1 MRPGGGSTNLAQAIM
16 NPMTEEALCDVQAQL
31 YALRIVVR
39 AIVRTHPDPAA
50 LLSAWRDAVAEA
62 ATSNPV
68 APAGW
73 RSSDHLAER
82 MRASAED
89 WTAEL
94 VELAVPLSDNLPFD
108 PDVTATATPPADDRR
123 PH

>member
-1 MRPGGGSTNLAQAIM
+1 M
-16 NPMTEEALCDVQAQL
+16 NPMTEEALCEVQAQL

-39 AIVRTHPDPAA
+39 AIVRTHPDPAV

-82 MRASAED
+82 MGAITED

-94 VELAVPLSDNLPFD
+94 IELAVPLPGDPPFD
-108 PDVTATATPPADDRR
+108 PDVTAAGNPPADDAC

>member
-1 MRPGGGSTNLAQAIM
+1 M
-16 NPMTEEALCDVQAQL
+16 NPITEEALCDVQAQL

-39 AIVRTHPDPAA
+39 AIVRTHPDPAT
-50 LLSAWRDAVAEA
+50 LLSAWRDALAEA
-62 ATSNPV
+62 APCNPV

-73 RSSDHLAER
+73 RHSAYLADR

-94 VELAVPLSDNLPFD
+94 IELAVPSLDSSPFPPFD
-108 PDVTATATPPADDRR
+108 PGATVSRR
-123 PH
+123 PDDTDPH

>member
-1 MRPGGGSTNLAQAIM
+1 M
-16 NPMTEEALCDVQAQL
+16 NQMIEEALCDVQAQL

-39 AIVRTHPDPAA
+39 AIVRTHPDPVA
-50 LLSAWRDAVAEA
+50 LLSAWHDALAEA
-62 ATSNPV
+62 STSNPV

-73 RSSDHLAER
+73 RSSDYLSER

-94 VELAVPLSDNLPFD
+94 VELAVPSPPDNSAFD
-108 PDVTATATPPADDRR
+108 RINATAPNLADDPR